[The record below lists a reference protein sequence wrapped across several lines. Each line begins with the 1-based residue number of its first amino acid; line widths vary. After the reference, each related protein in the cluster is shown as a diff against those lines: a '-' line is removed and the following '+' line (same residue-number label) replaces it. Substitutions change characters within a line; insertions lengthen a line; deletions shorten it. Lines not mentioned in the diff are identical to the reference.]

1 MDKYVWCV
9 RLFKTRALA
18 AEALRLEKI
27 RISDE
32 PIKPSREAKPGIVF
46 VVKRDGID
54 WTYRIE
60 GVPKNRV
67 GAALVATYLTN
78 LTAPEELEKWEFIQ
92 MAKSL
97 QRPKGE
103 GRPTKRDRRM
113 LEGLNP
119 DFSES
124 EG

>member
-1 MDKYVWCV
+1 M
-9 RLFKTRALA
+9 
-18 AEALRLEKI
+18 
-27 RISDE
+27 
-32 PIKPSREAKPGIVF
+32 VF
-46 VVKRDGID
+46 VHKKDGIE

-60 GVPKNRV
+60 DLPKNRV
-67 GAALVATYLTN
+67 GAALVANYLTN
-78 LTAPEELEKWEFIQ
+78 LTAPEEVEKWEFIQ

-113 LEGLNP
+113 LEGLTP
-119 DFSES
+119 DSSES